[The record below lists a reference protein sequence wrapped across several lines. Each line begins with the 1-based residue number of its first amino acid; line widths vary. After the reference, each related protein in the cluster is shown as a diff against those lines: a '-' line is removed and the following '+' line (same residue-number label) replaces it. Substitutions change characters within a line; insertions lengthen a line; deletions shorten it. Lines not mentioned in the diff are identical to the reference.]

1 MASSATSLSSEN
13 DVEQQGVNFAVQDI
27 RRENVTLKEMQFLRI
42 VIVEKKNSLA
52 VLQTGFVK
60 SLVYQLMAPFADFMD
75 SGFRPRA
82 TNSIVLVVSPLNAL
96 IRDQVSKLRE
106 WFQSL
111 YSLILIWLTYKN
123 ISQKTIIHLDKPVS
137 YELPY
142 NSEDS
147 LSSSFLSL

>member
-106 WFQSL
+106 WFQSV

-137 YELPY
+137 YELHITART
-142 NSEDS
+142 
-147 LSSSFLSL
+147 LFLALF